1 MLNINPNLP
10 KKYFFPLFILIV
22 TFMLSACSH
31 TLMSYF
37 THTPAYHINGN
48 IYSHSYDIPENAT
61 VTLSLTSIQPNE
73 NNAKSNLDYSFKTQN
88 TGRSIEFAI
97 TLPEEFQSKRYAFG
111 ISARIEKDGEL
122 IMMSNKLSPIPE
134 NLSEIVLLPV
144 SAIQQ

>member
-1 MLNINPNLP
+1 MLNINPKLP
-10 KKYFFPLFILIV
+10 KKCFFPLFILIV

-88 TGRSIEFAI
+88 TGRSI
-97 TLPEEFQSKRYAFG
+97 
-111 ISARIEKDGEL
+111 
-122 IMMSNKLSPIPE
+122 
-134 NLSEIVLLPV
+134 
-144 SAIQQ
+144 